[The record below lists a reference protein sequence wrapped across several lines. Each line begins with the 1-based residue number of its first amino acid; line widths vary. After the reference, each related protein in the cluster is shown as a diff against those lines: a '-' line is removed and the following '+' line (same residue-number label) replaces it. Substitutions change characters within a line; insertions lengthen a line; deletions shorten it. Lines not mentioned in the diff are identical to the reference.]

1 MNHRNLKIVERIS
14 LGIDKS
20 IYMINVDNQYY
31 LIACSKNSI
40 DLIDKF
46 HKKDITINQPVTE
59 AKEGFHSILSTYFQ
73 RNNTKDFII
82 LPDEPSKINLKSKL
96 MEIKKRSTEMEE
108 LNKELENN
116 KGEEL

>member
-1 MNHRNLKIVERIS
+1 M
-14 LGIDKS
+14 
-20 IYMINVDNQYY
+20 
-31 LIACSKNSI
+31 
-40 DLIDKF
+40 
-46 HKKDITINQPVTE
+46 TE